1 MGKDKRWVRTVGD
14 GDIDTNAQNY
24 AAVFDGSVVGVA
36 RSPHLAMWATN
47 IAPSSTVR
55 IEPIS

>member
-1 MGKDKRWVRTVGD
+1 MGKDEWWVRTVGD

-47 IAPSSTVR
+47 IASALPTR
-55 IEPIS
+55 A